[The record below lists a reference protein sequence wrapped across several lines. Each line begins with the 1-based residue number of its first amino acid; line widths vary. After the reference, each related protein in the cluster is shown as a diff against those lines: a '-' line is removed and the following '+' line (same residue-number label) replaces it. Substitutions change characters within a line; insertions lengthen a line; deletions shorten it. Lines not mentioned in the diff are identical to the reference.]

1 MQEQLID
8 LFTRLY
14 NSIGAAGVL
23 SGIIAGFFLLS
34 VYFSLRRKF
43 NIFKRA
49 ERNYNR
55 GKRHRALVL
64 LSTLLEKKTSDK
76 QALLMKADIE
86 RDQGDYAS
94 AEKDYYRLID
104 FKKSGDGID
113 VFEMKGR
120 LLLPLYR
127 QDKLLE
133 TLNLSGE
140 LLSIEK
146 GNAEALYYLGLI
158 FISQL
163 YYKDAVKILERLIY
177 NRPLMHQALFA
188 GAVTLV
194 QLKDF
199 EKSLLYIKRALA
211 LDSNSFYKLIYAG
224 IQYLMENYTRAKDT
238 VKGIPVKEKA
248 LDTVKQF
255 IFSLRL
261 NAFCSS
267 MLGLFDEAIAGFKTI
282 HELSIKS
289 KKNVEPGTNAGMV
302 YDEFGKKNAGWPSDK
317 GASPIIGQQS
327 DKEVSPIIGQQSDK
341 EASPIIGQQSDKGAS
356 PATGDSPL
364 HTYFR
369 LKEVAID
376 EGEIAAARS
385 EGLTSSKQFLDL
397 MGLSAQ
403 TRAALDVGLCLVKS
417 GRFSEAHSFLKEIK
431 TQHPEVL
438 GMHKVLGLIEEQEKN
453 VSGKKKGDTD
463 YPAIRRSTEKI
474 IKEKRGRYELWEYI
488 REWEKNSIRPYHLL
502 ILSDITSKKQ
512 LSPIL
517 LLKVKDNFKLDF

>member
-23 SGIIAGFFLLS
+23 SGIIAGFFMLS

-76 QALLMKADIE
+76 QALLLKADIE

-104 FKKSGDGID
+104 LKKPGDGID

-146 GNAEALYYLGLI
+146 GNADAFYYLGLI

-163 YYKDAVKILERLIY
+163 YYKDALKILERLIY

-211 LDSNSFYKLIYAG
+211 LDSNSLYKLIYAG

-255 IFSLRL
+255 IFSLGL

-289 KKNVEPGTNAGMV
+289 KKNVEPGTNAGLG
-302 YDEFGKKNAGWPSDK
+302 YDEFGKKMAGWPSDK
-317 GASPIIGQQS
+317 GVSPVIGQHS
-327 DKEVSPIIGQQSDK
+327 DKEVSP
-341 EASPIIGQQSDKGAS
+341 AA
-356 PATGDSPL
+356 GDSPL

-376 EGEIAAARS
+376 EGETAAAGS

-502 ILSDITSKKQ
+502 ILSDLTSKKQ

-517 LLKVKDNFKLDF
+517 LLKVKENFKLNL

>member
-14 NSIGAAGVL
+14 NSVGAAGVL

-76 QALLMKADIE
+76 QALLLKADIE

-104 FKKSGDGID
+104 LKKPGDGIN

-146 GNAEALYYLGLI
+146 GNAESLYYLGLI

-163 YYKDAVKILERLIY
+163 YYKDALKILERLIY

-289 KKNVEPGTNAGMV
+289 KKNVEPGTNAGLV
-302 YDEFGKKNAGWPSDK
+302 YDEFGKKKADSL
-317 GASPIIGQQS
+317 S
-327 DKEVSPIIGQQSDK
+327 DKEVSPIIGQYSDK
-341 EASPIIGQQSDKGAS
+341 EVSPIIGQYSDKKAS
-356 PATGDSPL
+356 PAAGDSPL

-438 GMHKVLGLIEEQEKN
+438 GMYKVLGLIEEQEKN
-453 VSGKKKGDTD
+453 VSGNKKGDTD
-463 YPAIRRSTEKI
+463 YPAIKRSTEKI

-488 REWEKNSIRPYHLL
+488 RKWEKNSIRPYHLL
-502 ILSDITSKKQ
+502 ILSDLTSKKQ